1 MPHKRNP
8 IAATVILSAH
18 AAAKGHA
25 STLFEAMAAVHERP
39 PGLWHAEWNALP
51 LLFGLVSGA
60 LREARVLADGLVVD
74 ADRMRANID
83 LIHGLLFA
91 DAAAGRLGARLGRET
106 AHRLVEHAAEQ
117 VRATG
122 ASLAEVLAQNLTSR
136 DAGADLA
143 GAFDLVPAVA
153 AAARWVDP
161 SITHAEVI
169 RARLASDE

>member
-1 MPHKRNP
+1 
-8 IAATVILSAH
+8 VILAAH

-60 LREARVLADGLVVD
+60 LCEARVLAEGLVVD
-74 ADRMRANID
+74 AERMRANID
-83 LIHGLLFA
+83 MTRGLLFA
-91 DAAAGRLGARLGRET
+91 DAAAARLGARLGRES
-106 AHRLVEHAAEQ
+106 AHHLVEYAAER
-117 VRATG
+117 VRQTG
-122 ASLAEVLAQNLTSR
+122 VSLADVLAKDATAR
-136 DAGADLA
+136 DSGVELA
-143 GAFDLVPAVA
+143 PAFDLAPAVT

-161 SITHAEVI
+161 AINHADRI